1 MLINSNK
8 SLNYSKKSRKLRN
21 IEFLIIHYTGMQS
34 TRASLQRLKNPK
46 SKVSCHYFI
55 TKNGVIYRMVE
66 DNKVAWHAGK
76 SKWMN
81 KTNLNKYSLGIEIQ
95 NKGHQFGY
103 EKFTKKQISAL
114 IQLLKILVKK
124 YKIKKNNILGH
135 SDIAPLRKIDPGENF
150 PWKLLSKKGL
160 ALWYK
165 NFKFKKNSNKSKI
178 KRKIFFRNIHKIGYR
193 FFNSSKKSKNDN
205 MVIKSFQRRFLPRDI
220 SGKITYKT
228 FKISQLLA
236 RKSNLT

>member
-1 MLINSNK
+1 
-8 SLNYSKKSRKLRN
+8 
-21 IEFLIIHYTGMQS
+21 MQS

-55 TKNGVIYRMVE
+55 TKNGIIYRMVD

-76 SKWMN
+76 SKWKN

-124 YKIKKNNILGH
+124 YKIKNTL
-135 SDIAPLRKIDPGENF
+135 
-150 PWKLLSKKGL
+150 
-160 ALWYK
+160 
-165 NFKFKKNSNKSKI
+165 
-178 KRKIFFRNIHKIGYR
+178 
-193 FFNSSKKSKNDN
+193 
-205 MVIKSFQRRFLPRDI
+205 
-220 SGKITYKT
+220 
-228 FKISQLLA
+228 
-236 RKSNLT
+236 